1 MVLAYAV
8 VCLLAAGHAAV
19 PLFYPGAIMRDT
31 DGNIIRAH
39 QPHVYSENGSFYLI
53 GSAHVGESDGARR
66 NPLSNRGSP
75 LEVTGGLRRPL
86 IRRSLLPHHLHN
98 ERYPDRRGVCN
109 LNHHADALS

>member
-1 MVLAYAV
+1 MLAYA
-8 VCLLAAGHAAV
+8 VCLLAAGHAAA

-53 GSAHVGESDGARR
+53 GSAHVGESDGASR

-86 IRRSLLPHHLHN
+86 IRR
-98 ERYPDRRGVCN
+98 R
-109 LNHHADALS
+109 ADAIHQSPLGAVACCPPAVLLT